1 MGLSVFVCAQV
12 MGGISGGHF
21 NPAVTIG
28 VLFREGKTSNL
39 PFALAIIFSQIFGA
53 ILGVS
58 VAYGCQYF
66 DVIDILG

>member
-1 MGLSVFVCAQV
+1 MYDKV
-12 MGGISGGHF
+12 SGGHF

-39 PFALAIIFSQIFGA
+39 PFAVAIICSQILGA

-58 VAYGCQYF
+58 VAYGCQYL
-66 DVIDILG
+66 DVIDIVG